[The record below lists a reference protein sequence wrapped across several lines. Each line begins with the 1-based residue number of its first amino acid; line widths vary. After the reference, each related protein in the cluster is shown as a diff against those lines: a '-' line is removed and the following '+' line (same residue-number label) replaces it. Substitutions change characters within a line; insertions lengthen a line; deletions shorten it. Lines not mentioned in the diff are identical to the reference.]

1 MYIKSLVAGI
11 AMASIAGFAYAQEE
25 HDPVDA
31 QNEFASEAEAE
42 MYADTEMWSPFYTDD
57 TWTEL
62 RTDEEVAEAFT
73 GADELSQDEIRS
85 ACDRVQEDEAGN
97 YGQVTITLCSQIGEL

>member
-1 MYIKSLVAGI
+1 MYLKSIVAGI
-11 AMASIAGFAYAQEE
+11 TMASIAGFAYAQEE

-31 QNEFASEAEAE
+31 QNEFASEAEAD

-57 TWTEL
+57 TWGEL
-62 RTDEEVAEAFT
+62 RTEEEIADAFT
-73 GADELSQDEIRS
+73 GTDEMTQGELRA
-85 ACDRVQEDEAGN
+85 ACDRVQEQSGS